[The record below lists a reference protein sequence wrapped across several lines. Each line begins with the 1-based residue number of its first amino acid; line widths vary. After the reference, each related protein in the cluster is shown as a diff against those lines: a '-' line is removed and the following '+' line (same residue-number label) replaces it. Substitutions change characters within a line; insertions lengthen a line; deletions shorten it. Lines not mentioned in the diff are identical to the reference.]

1 MELKH
6 LVSFT
11 SVVRLGS
18 FSRAAEEIPCSQA
31 SVSRHIATVERELG
45 YAIFERS
52 TRSGTVSLT
61 QEGSAVLPKIRA
73 IVRECGELFDQAG
86 RSGGSTYRLGLFAGP
101 FGIIAR
107 SRIVSQT
114 YISDPELHLV
124 IEDVRKADALRALT
138 QSKID
143 GILMYET
150 YLKADE
156 PNVNVS
162 YRHSGVSFEFLKTQE
177 LQLAVPK
184 GHRFAERESISFRE
198 LRDET
203 FLLDYDI
210 TKQEI
215 RREDTPHIG
224 FMKNCEELGFV
235 PHVVTLNCSVME
247 FANLRDTVIKERG
260 LVYPTFKIPALHDNS
275 GVVLV
280 PVSDA
285 IYRARYLFVSL
296 DSRSA
301 KNNETIFCV
310 LKELCN

>member
-1 MELKH
+1 MELKY
-6 LVSFT
+6 LETVLAVAEFQ
-11 SVVRLGS
+11 S

-45 YAIFERS
+45 YAIFERT

-61 QEGSAVLPKIRA
+61 REGSAVLPKIRT
-73 IVRECGELFDQAG
+73 IVRECGELFAQAD

-114 YISDPELHLV
+114 YINDPDLHLV

-138 QSKID
+138 QAKID
-143 GILMYET
+143 GIFMYES

-156 PNVNVS
+156 PSINLS
-162 YRHSGVSFEFLKTQE
+162 YRHGAVSFEFLKTQE
-177 LQLAVPK
+177 LELAVPK
-184 GHRFAERESISFRE
+184 GHRFAGRESISFSE

-210 TKQEI
+210 TKQEV

-224 FMKNCEELGFV
+224 FLKNCEAEGFT
-235 PHVVTLNCSVME
+235 PRVVTLNCSLME

-260 LVYPTFKIPALHDNS
+260 LVYPTFKLPALHDNS
-275 GVVLV
+275 DVVLI
-280 PVSDA
+280 PVTDA
-285 IYRARYLFVSL
+285 IYCARYLFLST

-301 KNNETIFCV
+301 KNSETICRV